1 MILDFPPW
9 MVLDG
14 PDKGTGTFNHIL
26 PIVQRSLPEYEH
38 VTERMN
44 WARFWHE
51 VENDKNLCY
60 TFGLKSAKRDKL
72 VYYSAPITIGLP
84 NAVIM
89 KKETAHLIGNP
100 ASYSIIELLKEEKI
114 KGYVEKNRSFTN
126 KVDSLMI
133 NHESGSNLKR
143 VSESSESL
151 TKMVITGRIDY
162 TIEYPIVASYYEKKL
177 DEEGTLVS
185 IPISEMDPVTYIYV
199 NCTKNERGRRVI
211 EKLDEELKKIKP
223 TTEYRRIVEIG
234 YTPETGLSL
243 IRKHYEDFIQ
253 EQN

>member
-1 MILDFPPW
+1 MVLDFPPW
-9 MVLDG
+9 MILDG

-51 VENDKNLCY
+51 IENNKNLCY

-72 VYYSAPITIGLP
+72 VYYSAPITLGLP
-84 NAVIM
+84 NAVVM
-89 KKETAHLIGNP
+89 KKETAQLVGNP
-100 ASYSIIELLKEEKI
+100 TSYSIIDLLKEEKI

-126 KVDSLMI
+126 KVDSLMKI
-133 NHESGSNLKR
+133 HEGGSNLKR
-143 VSESSESL
+143 VPESSESL

-162 TIEYPIVASYYEKKL
+162 TIDYPIVASYYEKIL
-177 DEEGTLVS
+177 NAQGSLVS
-185 IPISEMDPVTYIYV
+185 IPISEMEPVTYIYM
-199 NCTKNERGRRVI
+199 NCTKNEWGRKVI
-211 EKLDEELKKIKP
+211 EKWDEELMKIKP
-223 TTEYRRIVEIG
+223 TAEYRKIVEMG
-234 YTPETGLSL
+234 YTADTGLLL
-243 IRKHYEDFIQ
+243 IRKYYSDFIQ